1 MAVPMQGLWRRV
13 RALLSGTAIV
23 RVVSGG
29 RRTLGQSSGWGLG
42 LHCEQKN
49 LLACSVAE
57 RLVVKGSSDSVAER
71 LVVRESFDSAAERF
85 VVRESFDSVGVRI
98 VVKECFDSVDASVVA
113 SECFDS
119 VAAEIWEI
127 VAGVD

>member
-49 LLACSVAE
+49 LLSCSVAE
-57 RLVVKGSSDSVAER
+57 RLVVKESFDSVAEEF
-71 LVVRESFDSAAERF
+71 VVKESFDSAAERI
-85 VVRESFDSVGVRI
+85 VVRESFDSV
-98 VVKECFDSVDASVVA
+98 
-113 SECFDS
+113 
-119 VAAEIWEI
+119 AAGI
-127 VAGVD
+127 